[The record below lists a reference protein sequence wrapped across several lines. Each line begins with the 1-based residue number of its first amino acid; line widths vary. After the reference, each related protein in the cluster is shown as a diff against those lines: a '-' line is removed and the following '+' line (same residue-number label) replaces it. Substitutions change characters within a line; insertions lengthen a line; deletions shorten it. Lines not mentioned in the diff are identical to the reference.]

1 MDKKEKTR
9 GTIAR
14 SGLVVSSMT
23 LLSRIGGFV
32 RDIFLSHLFGAS
44 QLADMFFVALRIPN
58 FFRRMFAEGAFSQ
71 AFVPVMMRYKDQGL
85 LELRDFLSSL
95 SGIFLL
101 GLLAFTF
108 LGLLFP
114 EAITA
119 LFAPGFLDKPS
130 VFKETALLVRITF
143 PYLALISMTAYSAS
157 LLNAHGRF
165 AIPAITPIVLN
176 ICLIVAALLSTYLFL
191 DYSSAF
197 VLSYGVLIAGFLQ
210 LSLQLPLLVKLRL
223 IPKPTLNTKH
233 PGIRRVGALF
243 VPALFAASV
252 NQINTLVNTIL
263 ASTLITGSISWLYYA
278 DRLLE
283 LPIGLVAVALGT
295 VLLPYLSSIAIEDD
309 KAKYSAAIDWGVHL
323 GLVLALPAASAL
335 FALAIPLILVV
346 FMSFGGAM
354 SSDDALMAGSALKMF
369 SFALPAFVLIK
380 VFSPAFFAKEDTKTP
395 FLCAICAVVV
405 NLVIGLSTYRSMGH
419 VGLAMAT
426 AFSSWTNALLLMV
439 NLVRMDHYQPA
450 VSLLSGLAKS
460 LTATALLLLAWYYIL
475 PDEISWLNI
484 DPLDR
489 VFLLLVVIGLSV
501 VSYAAFLA
509 ILGVRFRRLI
519 DPREESTS

>member
-85 LELRDFLSSL
+85 LDLRDFLSSL

-114 EAITA
+114 ETITA

-130 VFKETALLVRITF
+130 VFDETALLVRITF

-176 ICLIVAALLSTYLFL
+176 ICLIFAALLSTYLFL

-197 VLSYGVLIAGFLQ
+197 VLSWGVLVAGFLQ

-223 IPKPTLNTKH
+223 IPKPILNIKH
-233 PGIRRVGALF
+233 PGVRRVGALF

-283 LPIGLVAVALGT
+283 LPIGLVSVALGT

-309 KAKYSAAIDWGVHL
+309 KAKYSAAIDWGIHL

-335 FALAIPLILVV
+335 FALAIPMILVV

-354 SSDDALMAGSALKMF
+354 SSDDALMAGRALKMF

-405 NLVIGLSTYRSMGH
+405 NLLIGLSTYQSMGH

-439 NLVRMDHYQPA
+439 NLVRMDHYRPA
-450 VSLLSGLAKS
+450 ASLLGGLAKS
-460 LTATALLLLAWYYIL
+460 LTATVVLLLAWNYML

-489 VFLLLVVIGLSV
+489 VFLLLVVIGLSI

>member
-176 ICLIVAALLSTYLFL
+176 L
-191 DYSSAF
+191 
-197 VLSYGVLIAGFLQ
+197 
-210 LSLQLPLLVKLRL
+210 
-223 IPKPTLNTKH
+223 
-233 PGIRRVGALF
+233 
-243 VPALFAASV
+243 
-252 NQINTLVNTIL
+252 
-263 ASTLITGSISWLYYA
+263 
-278 DRLLE
+278 
-283 LPIGLVAVALGT
+283 
-295 VLLPYLSSIAIEDD
+295 
-309 KAKYSAAIDWGVHL
+309 
-323 GLVLALPAASAL
+323 
-335 FALAIPLILVV
+335 
-346 FMSFGGAM
+346 
-354 SSDDALMAGSALKMF
+354 
-369 SFALPAFVLIK
+369 
-380 VFSPAFFAKEDTKTP
+380 
-395 FLCAICAVVV
+395 
-405 NLVIGLSTYRSMGH
+405 
-419 VGLAMAT
+419 
-426 AFSSWTNALLLMV
+426 
-439 NLVRMDHYQPA
+439 
-450 VSLLSGLAKS
+450 
-460 LTATALLLLAWYYIL
+460 
-475 PDEISWLNI
+475 
-484 DPLDR
+484 
-489 VFLLLVVIGLSV
+489 
-501 VSYAAFLA
+501 
-509 ILGVRFRRLI
+509 
-519 DPREESTS
+519 

>member
-1 MDKKEKTR
+1 MDKKEKTQ

-32 RDIFLSHLFGAS
+32 RDIFLAHLFGAS

-108 LGLLFP
+108 LGLSFP

-130 VFKETALLVRITF
+130 VFNETALLVRITF

-197 VLSYGVLIAGFLQ
+197 VLSCGVLVAGFLQ
-210 LSLQLPLLVKLRL
+210 LSLQLPLLIKLRL
-223 IPKPTLNTKH
+223 IPKPIFDTRH
-233 PGIRRVGALF
+233 PGVRKVGTLL

-252 NQINTLVNTIL
+252 NQINKCVSILKTKPKIKRTMWSRRAQEYDQKINSGKIYELAEVVKDLNKNTDIL
-263 ASTLITGSISWLYYA
+263 ADQSYSERQLFEKAY
-278 DRLLE
+278 DRLKSE
-283 LPIGLVAVALGT
+283 FEAVLKTTPEEVQKKMDKALGRGKN
-295 VLLPYLSSIAIEDD
+295 LLE
-309 KAKYSAAIDWGVHL
+309 H
-323 GLVLALPAASAL
+323 
-335 FALAIPLILVV
+335 
-346 FMSFGGAM
+346 
-354 SSDDALMAGSALKMF
+354 
-369 SFALPAFVLIK
+369 
-380 VFSPAFFAKEDTKTP
+380 
-395 FLCAICAVVV
+395 
-405 NLVIGLSTYRSMGH
+405 
-419 VGLAMAT
+419 
-426 AFSSWTNALLLMV
+426 
-439 NLVRMDHYQPA
+439 
-450 VSLLSGLAKS
+450 
-460 LTATALLLLAWYYIL
+460 
-475 PDEISWLNI
+475 
-484 DPLDR
+484 
-489 VFLLLVVIGLSV
+489 
-501 VSYAAFLA
+501 
-509 ILGVRFRRLI
+509 
-519 DPREESTS
+519 

>member
-197 VLSYGVLIAGFLQ
+197 VLSCGVLVAGFLQ

-223 IPKPTLNTKH
+223 IPKPPLNTNYNYFD
-233 PGIRRVGALF
+233 GI
-243 VPALFAASV
+243 
-252 NQINTLVNTIL
+252 
-263 ASTLITGSISWLYYA
+263 
-278 DRLLE
+278 
-283 LPIGLVAVALGT
+283 
-295 VLLPYLSSIAIEDD
+295 
-309 KAKYSAAIDWGVHL
+309 
-323 GLVLALPAASAL
+323 
-335 FALAIPLILVV
+335 
-346 FMSFGGAM
+346 
-354 SSDDALMAGSALKMF
+354 F
-369 SFALPAFVLIK
+369 SF
-380 VFSPAFFAKEDTKTP
+380 
-395 FLCAICAVVV
+395 
-405 NLVIGLSTYRSMGH
+405 
-419 VGLAMAT
+419 
-426 AFSSWTNALLLMV
+426 
-439 NLVRMDHYQPA
+439 
-450 VSLLSGLAKS
+450 
-460 LTATALLLLAWYYIL
+460 
-475 PDEISWLNI
+475 
-484 DPLDR
+484 
-489 VFLLLVVIGLSV
+489 
-501 VSYAAFLA
+501 
-509 ILGVRFRRLI
+509 
-519 DPREESTS
+519 